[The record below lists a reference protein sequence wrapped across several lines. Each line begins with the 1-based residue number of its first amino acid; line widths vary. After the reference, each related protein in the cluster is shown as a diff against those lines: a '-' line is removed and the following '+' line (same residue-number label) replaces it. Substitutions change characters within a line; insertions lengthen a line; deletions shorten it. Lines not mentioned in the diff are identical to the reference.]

1 MNPQMQVPSI
11 FEKDIQ
17 QAIEILKVGGCTDIF
32 LFGSLVEG
40 EVRSDSDIDLAVRGC
55 PQGKFFHLLG
65 QLLMT
70 LDHSVDL
77 VSLDQDDAF
86 AQHLATEGELL
97 QIG

>member
-1 MNPQMQVPSI
+1 MNLQKQIPSI

-17 QAIEILKVGGCTDIF
+17 QAIEILKAGGCTDIF
-32 LFGSLVEG
+32 LFGSLVDG
-40 EVRSDSDIDLAVRGC
+40 ETRADSDVDLAVKGC

-86 AQHLATEGELL
+86 ARQLEAEGELI